1 MTSLTTPPEAADG
14 RLPPRGGAPM
24 GGQSPAHGVPGEG
37 PATVKVSLSPGRRAW
52 TRFRR
57 NKLGFYSLVLF
68 SIIVVLSL
76 FAEVLSND
84 KPLVVSYNGT
94 TYFPLVKDYSEK
106 TFGGDFETP
115 ADYLDPFIKERITGG
130 NNWAI
135 YPPNP
140 YGPRTINYFAKEPNP
155 SAPSRDNF
163 FGTDDRGRDLLAQLI
178 YGFRLSVLFGLALT
192 VIGVVI
198 GVITGAI
205 QGYAGGKTDL
215 VFQRFME
222 IWSSMPEL
230 YLLIIFSA
238 VFSPSVALLLF
249 LLSLFGWMGLSDY
262 VRAEFLRNR
271 QLDYVRAA
279 RALGVSNLQIMWRH
293 ILPNSMTPVVTFLPF
308 RMSAAILALTSLDF
322 LGLGVPPG
330 TPSLG
335 ELLSQGKAN
344 IDAWWISLSTFAVL
358 VVTLLLLTFM
368 GDALRDALDPRKV
381 DQA

>member
-1 MTSLTTPPEAADG
+1 MASGHLPPE
-14 RLPPRGGAPM
+14 GAPLAA
-24 GGQSPAHGVPGEG
+24 GQSPIRGGPGKDI
-37 PATVKVSLSPGRRAW
+37 ASVVSLSPGRRAW
-52 TRFRR
+52 NRFRR

-68 SIIVVLSL
+68 SAMVVLSL

-84 KPLVVSYNGT
+84 KPLAVSYNGT
-94 TYFPLVKDYSEK
+94 LYFPLVKDYSEK

-115 ADYLDPFIKERITGG
+115 ADYLDPFIKDRIRQGD
-130 NNWAI
+130 NWAI

-140 YGPRTINYFAKEPNP
+140 YGPKTINYFAKEPNP

-192 VIGVVI
+192 FIGVVI

-358 VVTLLLLTFM
+358 VMTLLLLTFM